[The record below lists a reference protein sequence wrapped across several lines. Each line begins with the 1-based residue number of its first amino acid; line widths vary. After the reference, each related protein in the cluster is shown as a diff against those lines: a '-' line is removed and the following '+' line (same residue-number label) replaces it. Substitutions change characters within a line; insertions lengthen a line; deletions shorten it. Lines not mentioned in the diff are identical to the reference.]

1 MYLDNNLK
9 FVNTPTSLKM
19 QQTLFNEEKICRPFL
34 RWAGGKR
41 WLKYNLH
48 KYLPIKG
55 FNAYHEP
62 FIGGASILLH
72 LRPKEAYISDLNSE
86 LINTYKSVKNNVS
99 QLITYLKEFDNTE
112 EEYYKIRELKFDDE
126 IQEAARFIYLNYASF
141 NGIYRVNKNGIY
153 NVPYGKRI
161 NFQYPY
167 NNLLNVSKALKNVY
181 MAHGD
186 FYNCLDNVKKDD
198 LVFLDPPYTVTH
210 NNNGFIQYNQKIFS
224 LEEQK
229 RLSEM
234 IYKIKERGAFY
245 ILTNAAH
252 PTIKEIFNHGDSTF
266 KVNRASSIGGKN
278 AKRGQFSEYI
288 FTNGV

>member
-1 MYLDNNLK
+1 MYID
-9 FVNTPTSLKM
+9 TSLELASASTSYKM
-19 QQTLFNEEKICRPFL
+19 QISLFDEKIPCYPFL

-41 WLKYNLH
+41 WLIPNLH

-55 FNAYHEP
+55 FKAYHEP
-62 FIGGASILLH
+62 FIGGASILFH

-141 NGIYRVNKNGIY
+141 NGIYRVNKNGKY

-161 NFQYPY
+161 DYQYDCD
-167 NNLLNVSKALKNVY
+167 NLLNVSKVLKNVH
-181 MAHGD
+181 MDNGD

-210 NNNGFIQYNQKIFS
+210 NNNGFIQYNQRIFS

-234 IYKIKERGAFY
+234 IYKIKERSAFY

-252 PTIKEIFNHGDSTF
+252 PTIKEIFNHGDSMI
-266 KVNRASSIGGKN
+266 KVKRGSSIGGKN
-278 AKRGQFSEYI
+278 AKRGQFSELI